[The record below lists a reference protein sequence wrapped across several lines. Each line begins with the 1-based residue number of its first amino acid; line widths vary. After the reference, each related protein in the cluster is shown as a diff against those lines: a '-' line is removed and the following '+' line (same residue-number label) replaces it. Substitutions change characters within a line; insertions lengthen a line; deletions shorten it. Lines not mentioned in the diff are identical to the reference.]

1 MPASRFPNRP
11 AGQRRYRARIRTR
24 PRRDA
29 GDGHLRGE
37 LRHGRQA
44 ADRASEDSRRQQVPA
59 DLDRPSRGGGDPHE
73 APGRLDSASD
83 DARPPHGDALA
94 SSRPASS
101 ASRSPSFART
111 PSTRSSRSPSNGSEI
126 EIDSRPSDAIALAV
140 RSDAPIFADD
150 SVIEES
156 AIEFEHEDDVN
167 EEQIVEEFKKFLDDV
182 KPDDF
187 IPEA

>member
-1 MPASRFPNRP
+1 VQEMVIYGVSFDMVGKQPIVLLKAVDTNKFLPIWIGHPEAAAILMKLQGASTPRP
-11 AGQRRYRARIRTR
+11 MTH
-24 PRRDA
+24 DLLS
-29 GDGHLRGE
+29 DMLGE
-37 LRHGRQA
+37 L
-44 ADRASEDSRRQQVPA
+44 DVEC
-59 DLDRPSRGGGDPHE
+59 
-73 APGRLDSASD
+73 
-83 DARPPHGDALA
+83 
-94 SSRPASS
+94 
-101 ASRSPSFART
+101 
-111 PSTRSSRSPSNGSEI
+111 TRVSVTELRENTFYAMITVAVNGSEI

-167 EEQIVEEFKKFLDDV
+167 EEQMVEEFKKFLDDV